1 MDPMFGH
8 NFAEKSK
15 ERLLFLGSFK
25 GINDDVVI
33 DEERRWGCCTCFQS
47 MNKTMNKLLKDSV
60 DFAGKAWEM
69 GRTDPRKAI
78 YAMKM
83 GLAMALV
90 SLLIFWKDSYHN
102 IDQYSV
108 WAILTVIVMFEFSIG
123 ATLIKGFNR
132 GLGTL
137 MAAILAFLFAQLSL
151 LAGKRG
157 DVVIVISIF
166 IVAFFASY
174 LRLYPTMKPY
184 DYGYRVFVITFCI
197 LMLAGNRTGQYNEAV
212 ISRLVLIALGAG
224 VCFVVNVCI
233 FPIWSGEDLHTLVV
247 KNFKGVASSLEGCV
261 KGYLECIEYERIPS
275 KILTYQAAED
285 PLYKGY
291 RTVVQSSS
299 QEETLLGF
307 AVWEPPHGRYRM
319 YQYPWENYVKVSG
332 AVRHC
337 AFTVM
342 ALHGCILSE
351 IQAPAERRQVFRSE
365 LQRVG
370 SEGAKVLRLLGNK
383 VENME
388 KLGAKAGDI
397 LHEVHV
403 AAEQL
408 QKKIDQRSYLL
419 VNSESWE
426 IGGVIARP
434 TTNTTIHHELQNIS
448 NIKDH
453 NNFGKLGFKSLS
465 ETVLNLGTN
474 YNITCD
480 DHQDEE
486 DHDHKSDH
494 YQQYIKTT
502 SSEDDQIFV
511 LTKQTSWPLPL
522 SFGNNINGT
531 TTDHDGDEGNH
542 NDDIESKTYQ
552 SASALS
558 LATFASLLI
567 EFVARLQNV
576 VDSFEELSEKAGFTD
591 PMIITPIENKGLL
604 SQLFSPKF
612 IRCFGFKS

>member
-1 MDPMFGH
+1 MDPLFGR

-15 ERLLFLGSFK
+15 ERLLILGSFK
-25 GINDDVVI
+25 ENDDAF
-33 DEERRWGCCTCFQS
+33 EERTTRRCLCFKS
-47 MNKTMNKLLKDSV
+47 MNKKMTRFWRDSV

-69 GRTDPRKAI
+69 GRSDPRKFI
-78 YAMKM
+78 YAIKM
-83 GLAMALV
+83 GLAMSIV

-102 IDQYSV
+102 VDQYSV

-137 MAAILAFLFAQLSL
+137 IAGILAFFFALLSQ
-151 LAGKRG
+151 LAGKWG
-157 DVVIVISIF
+157 EVVIVISLF

-184 DYGYRVFVITFCI
+184 DYGYRVFVITFVI

-212 ISRLVLIALGAG
+212 ISRLVLIALGAA
-224 VCFVVNVCI
+224 VCFVVNICI
-233 FPIWSGEDLHTLVV
+233 FPIWSGEDLHSLVV

-261 KGYLECIEYERIPS
+261 NGYLECVEYERIPS

-299 QEETLLGF
+299 QEEALLGF

-319 YQYPWENYVKVSG
+319 FRYPWENYVKVSG
-332 AVRHC
+332 ALRHC

-370 SEGAKVLRLLGNK
+370 AEGAAVLRLLGNK

-388 KLGAKAGDI
+388 KLGAGAGDI
-397 LHEVHV
+397 LQDVHD

-408 QKKIDQRSYLL
+408 QKKIDHRSYLL

-426 IGGVIARP
+426 IGRAEPISDQEQGQ
-434 TTNTTIHHELQNIS
+434 EQEQNIKQRE
-448 NIKDH
+448 ND
-453 NNFGKLGFKSLS
+453 FRQLGSKSLS
-465 ETVLNLGTN
+465 ETVLNLGS
-474 YNITCD
+474 ITVGRTPSARGLND
-480 DHQDEE
+480 QMTEE
-486 DHDHKSDH
+486 C
-494 YQQYIKTT
+494 
-502 SSEDDQIFV
+502 V
-511 LTKQTSWPLPL
+511 LTKQTSWPSRL
-522 SFGNNINGT
+522 SFSNSDDVVGNDVN
-531 TTDHDGDEGNH
+531 
-542 NDDIESKTYQ
+542 ESKTYE

-576 VDSFEELSEKAGFTD
+576 VDSFEELSEKADFSDPVAPIKKNGSGFW
-591 PMIITPIENKGLL
+591 ERLL
-604 SQLFSPKF
+604 
-612 IRCFGFKS
+612 RCFTFKS

>member
-1 MDPMFGH
+1 MDPLFGR
-8 NFAEKSK
+8 NFADKSK
-15 ERLLFLGSFK
+15 EKLLILGSFK
-25 GINDDVVI
+25 GVNDDA
-33 DEERRWGCCTCFQS
+33 EERRWGCCTCFTS
-47 MNKTMNKLLKDSV
+47 MKKKMNKLLNESV
-60 DFAGKAWEM
+60 DFAGKAWQM
-69 GRTDPRKAI
+69 GRIDPRKPI

-137 MAAILAFLFAQLSL
+137 IAGILAFFFAQLSL

-157 DVVIVISIF
+157 DIVIVISIF
-166 IVAFFASY
+166 VVAFFASY

-224 VCFVVNVCI
+224 VCFVVNICI
-233 FPIWSGEDLHTLVV
+233 FPIWSGEDLHSLVV

-261 KGYLECIEYERIPS
+261 KGYLECVEYERIPS

-299 QEETLLGF
+299 QEETLLEF

-370 SEGAKVLRLLGNK
+370 VEGAKVLRLLGNK

-388 KLGAKAGDI
+388 KLGVGSEDI
-397 LHEVHV
+397 LHEVHI

-426 IGGVIARP
+426 IGGRS
-434 TTNTTIHHELQNIS
+434 TIDHDHVQLELEQDQNIS
-448 NIKDH
+448 KDEHH
-453 NNFGKLGFKSLS
+453 NDSSINYNFGQLGFKSLS
-465 ETVLNLGTN
+465 ETILNLGSVTMSTHTPTGAVLN
-474 YNITCD
+474 QEDCD
-480 DHQDEE
+480 
-486 DHDHKSDH
+486 SDH
-494 YQQYIKTT
+494 LQYQTM
-502 SSEDDQIFV
+502 SSEE
-511 LTKQTSWPLPL
+511 LTKQTSWPLQL
-522 SFGNNINGT
+522 SFGNG
-531 TTDHDGDEGNH
+531 ERVGNEDV
-542 NDDIESKTYQ
+542 NNESKTYQ

-576 VDSFEELSEKAGFTD
+576 VDSFEELSEKAGFRD
-591 PMIITPIENKGLL
+591 PKVMITYAN
-604 SQLFSPKF
+604 
-612 IRCFGFKS
+612 

>member
-137 MAAILAFLFAQLSL
+137 MAAILAFVFAQLSL

-351 IQAPAERRQVFRSE
+351 IQASAERRQVFRSE

-426 IGGVIARP
+426 IGGVIA
-434 TTNTTIHHELQNIS
+434 NTTIHHELQNIS

-480 DHQDEE
+480 DDQDEKE

>member
-1 MDPMFGH
+1 MDPLFGR

-15 ERLLFLGSFK
+15 ERLLILGSFRE
-25 GINDDVVI
+25 NDDAF
-33 DEERRWGCCTCFQS
+33 EERTTGRCLCFKS
-47 MNKTMNKLLKDSV
+47 MNKKMKRLWRDSV

-69 GRTDPRKAI
+69 GRSDPRKFI
-78 YAMKM
+78 YAIKM
-83 GLAMALV
+83 GLAMSLV

-102 IDQYSV
+102 VDQYSV

-123 ATLIKGFNR
+123 ATLIKGINR

-137 MAAILAFLFAQLSL
+137 IAGILAFFFALLSQ
-151 LAGKRG
+151 LAGKWG
-157 DVVIVISIF
+157 EVVIVISLF

-184 DYGYRVFVITFCI
+184 DYGYRVFVITFVI

-212 ISRLVLIALGAG
+212 ISRLVLIALGAA
-224 VCFVVNVCI
+224 VCFVVNICI
-233 FPIWSGEDLHTLVV
+233 FPIWSGEDLHSLVV

-261 KGYLECIEYERIPS
+261 NGYLECVEYERIPS

-319 YQYPWENYVKVSG
+319 FRYPWENYVKVSG
-332 AVRHC
+332 ALRHC

-370 SEGAKVLRLLGNK
+370 AEGAKVLRLLGNK

-388 KLGAKAGDI
+388 KLGAGAGDI
-397 LHEVHV
+397 LQDVHD

-408 QKKIDQRSYLL
+408 QKKIDHRSYLL

-426 IGGVIARP
+426 IGRAEPISD
-434 TTNTTIHHELQNIS
+434 HEQGQEQEQNIKQGES
-448 NIKDH
+448 N
-453 NNFGKLGFKSLS
+453 FRQLGSKSLS
-465 ETVLNLGTN
+465 ETVLNLGS
-474 YNITCD
+474 ITVGRTPSARGLND
-480 DHQDEE
+480 QTTEE
-486 DHDHKSDH
+486 C
-494 YQQYIKTT
+494 
-502 SSEDDQIFV
+502 V
-511 LTKQTSWPLPL
+511 LTKQTSWPLRL
-522 SFGNNINGT
+522 SFGNS
-531 TTDHDGDEGNH
+531 DDVVGNDV
-542 NDDIESKTYQ
+542 NESKTYE

-576 VDSFEELSEKAGFTD
+576 VDSFEELSEKADFSDPVAPIKKNGSGFW
-591 PMIITPIENKGLL
+591 ERLL
-604 SQLFSPKF
+604 C
-612 IRCFGFKS
+612 CFTFKR

>member
-351 IQAPAERRQVFRSE
+351 IQV
-365 LQRVG
+365 
-370 SEGAKVLRLLGNK
+370 
-383 VENME
+383 
-388 KLGAKAGDI
+388 
-397 LHEVHV
+397 
-403 AAEQL
+403 
-408 QKKIDQRSYLL
+408 SYM
-419 VNSESWE
+419 
-426 IGGVIARP
+426 
-434 TTNTTIHHELQNIS
+434 
-448 NIKDH
+448 
-453 NNFGKLGFKSLS
+453 
-465 ETVLNLGTN
+465 LN
-474 YNITCD
+474 
-480 DHQDEE
+480 H
-486 DHDHKSDH
+486 
-494 YQQYIKTT
+494 
-502 SSEDDQIFV
+502 
-511 LTKQTSWPLPL
+511 
-522 SFGNNINGT
+522 
-531 TTDHDGDEGNH
+531 
-542 NDDIESKTYQ
+542 
-552 SASALS
+552 
-558 LATFASLLI
+558 
-567 EFVARLQNV
+567 
-576 VDSFEELSEKAGFTD
+576 
-591 PMIITPIENKGLL
+591 
-604 SQLFSPKF
+604 
-612 IRCFGFKS
+612 